1 MIALIFVISI
11 VLIGSAF
18 CALAET
24 AILSVSPIKVRQLGQ
39 SKKRS
44 ELALLAIRTR
54 VHRSIATVVILNNIF
69 NIVGSIIIGSIATT
83 VFGDAW
89 LGIFSAFLTLLII
102 MFGEIIPK
110 TVGERNAF
118 PIAVWVAIPVTG
130 LVFILAPLVW
140 FIERATSPF
149 LQGKKK
155 PITNEAEIK
164 FLARIGHQEGIIED
178 DEADMIQR
186 VFSLNDLLA
195 HEIMTPRTVMT
206 YLRGSST
213 LEEAKYDIILSQHSR
228 IVVINETIDE
238 IVGLALKNELLVALL
253 EEKKERTIASLTRK
267 AFFVAETMKSDKLLQ
282 EFQKKHE
289 HLFIVADEYGG
300 VSGVV
305 TLEDVLEVLTGE
317 IVDETDRTTDLQE
330 IARKRRKR
338 ILGES

>member
-1 MIALIFVISI
+1 MIALILVVFF

-44 ELALLAIRTR
+44 ELTLFSLRARI
-54 VHRSIATVVILNNIF
+54 HRSIATVVILNNIF
-69 NIVGSIIIGSIATT
+69 NIVGSIVIGSIATG
-83 VFGDAW
+83 VFGDTW

-110 TVGERNAF
+110 TLGERHAL
-118 PIAVWVAIPVTG
+118 PVAIWIAIPVTG
-130 LVFILAPLVW
+130 LVFILAPIVW
-140 FIERATSPF
+140 FIEQATTPF
-149 LQGKKK
+149 IQGKKK
-155 PITNEAEIK
+155 PTTNEAEIK

-186 VFSLNDLLA
+186 VFRLNDLLA

-213 LEEAKYDIILSQHSR
+213 LAEVKEDIIASQHSR

-238 IVGLALKNELLVALL
+238 VIGLALKNELLVALL
-253 EEKKERTIASLTRK
+253 EDKIDIEIASLTRTVC
-267 AFFVAETMKSDKLLQ
+267 FVAETMKADKLLQ
-282 EFQKKHE
+282 EFQKKRE
-289 HLFIVADEYGG
+289 HLFVVADEYGG

-317 IVDETDRTTDLQE
+317 IMDETDRTADLQE

>member
-1 MIALIFVISI
+1 MLPLILVVLFV
-11 VLIGSAF
+11 LTGSAF

-44 ELALLAIRTR
+44 ELALFTLRTR

-69 NIVGSIIIGSIATT
+69 NIVGSIIIGGIATN
-83 VFGDAW
+83 VFGDAGF
-89 LGIFSAFLTLLII
+89 GIFSAFLTLLII

-110 TVGERNAF
+110 TLGERHALK
-118 PIAVWVAIPVTG
+118 IALWIALPVTG
-130 LVFILAPLVW
+130 LVFILAPIVW
-140 FIERATSPF
+140 FVERATTPF
-149 LQGKKK
+149 LRGKKK
-155 PITNEAEIK
+155 PTTNEAEIK
-164 FLARIGHQEGIIED
+164 FLAKIGHQEGIIED

-213 LEEAKYDIILSQHSR
+213 LEEVKEDIIASQHSR
-228 IVVINETIDE
+228 IVVIDETIDDA
-238 IVGLALKNELLVALL
+238 IGLALKNELLVALL
-253 EEKKERTIASLTRK
+253 EGKTDIAIADLSRTVC
-267 AFFVAETMKSDKLLQ
+267 FVAETMKADKLLQ
-282 EFQKKHE
+282 EFQKKRE
-289 HLFIVADEYGG
+289 HLFVVADEYGG

-317 IVDETDRTTDLQE
+317 IVDETDRTADLQE